1 MEATK
6 KPQVPFT
13 VAGTFLIAYCV
24 LQVLQYVFYK
34 AGMLGSINV
43 AYNGISLISWLLTAT
58 LAVFV
63 TIRKAPVVNT
73 ICIGVLFA
81 VNVVSTILY
90 FDSLY
95 GESNL
100 LESAAS
106 DLLEFFFLDNS
117 GTFALLML
125 FLMSIGALTEKRFTG
140 AGKIWVFAMLLKI
153 LAVVISSVSTFISII
168 KHGQYYGTFTSFFIM
183 QLNNSIVYCIGF
195 CLLCKWYGRTLAARR
210 EYNSP
215 KSAPRQYVRSAPVV
229 DTVPYVPPQPVVERR
244 TNVEAD
250 NIDAIKKYKE
260 LLDSGVITEE
270 EFAAK
275 KKQILGL

>member
-1 MEATK
+1 
-6 KPQVPFT
+6 
-13 VAGTFLIAYCV
+13 
-24 LQVLQYVFYK
+24 
-34 AGMLGSINV
+34 
-43 AYNGISLISWLLTAT
+43 
-58 LAVFV
+58 
-63 TIRKAPVVNT
+63 
-73 ICIGVLFA
+73 
-81 VNVVSTILY
+81 
-90 FDSLY
+90 
-95 GESNL
+95 
-100 LESAAS
+100 
-106 DLLEFFFLDNS
+106 
-117 GTFALLML
+117 
-125 FLMSIGALTEKRFTG
+125 
-140 AGKIWVFAMLLKI
+140 
-153 LAVVISSVSTFISII
+153 
-168 KHGQYYGTFTSFFIM
+168 M